1 MPKTYFFRNLH
12 WKLVAKKANLSK
24 SLLKRHT
31 FKNLGVLFFISIALI
46 FNSKLLLWLAVFFII
61 LAFIVINGNVHNLT
75 KTMHLYKVKY
85 SKSKQEQLAAKAF
98 DLLVLAFLLL
108 FLKFLNIDWYTIF
121 GLNASSGLTSW
132 MTAITIIMVSI
143 IISMI
148 LAETAILTLYNIL
161 VQKKI

>member
-1 MPKTYFFRNLH
+1 M
-12 WKLVAKKANLSK
+12 
-24 SLLKRHT
+24 
-31 FKNLGVLFFISIALI
+31 
-46 FNSKLLLWLAVFFII
+46 LLWLAVFFII

-132 MTAITIIMVSI
+132 MIAITIIMVSI
-143 IISMI
+143 IISII

-161 VQKKI
+161 AQKRI